1 MAQTK
6 KTQPAKK
13 TAPRK
18 APAKRA
24 AKPSTPNPERDTA
37 YGFTIGDRVHFAD
50 VDPREDR
57 TFTIVQTTG
66 NALIGESDGQRYT
79 LAPAKIAKV
88 ED

>member
-1 MAQTK
+1 MAQ
-6 KTQPAKK
+6 AKK
-13 TAPRK
+13 TTQAKKAAPRK

-24 AKPSTPNPERDTA
+24 AKVTTPNPERDTA
-37 YGFTIGDRVHFAD
+37 YGFTVGDKVHFAD

-88 ED
+88 D